1 MEKTIN
7 IKFDEEQ
14 LEDIVNRVTENI
26 MKEAKKESNTK
37 EINDKSKQKWSL
49 MYLEANETH
58 SESMK
63 EKIYFGY
70 AYNTLSK
77 EYASELSSLYK
88 IDRKKIEELKEKG
101 WKEEVFYK

>member
-1 MEKTIN
+1 METIN

-14 LEDIVNRVTENI
+14 LKDIVEKVTENI
-26 MKEAKKESNTK
+26 IKEAKKDLTTEVTYK
-37 EINDKSKQKWSL
+37 KPKPKWSL

-63 EKIYFGY
+63 EKIYYGFL
-70 AYNTLSK
+70 YNTLSK
-77 EYASELSSLYK
+77 DYASQFEYDEF
-88 IDRKKIEELKEKG
+88 DRKKVNELKKQG